1 MDVAAIH
8 KALGHPQRYALF
20 LDILGGGGRGSF
32 GVHLDSND
40 EACCVVDLTARHAL
54 AQSTISHHLRILL
67 SAGLLQQE
75 RRSTFNLY
83 RVNEA
88 TWDSFRQHVM
98 SLPICHDVDE
108 KSAAFRVLID
118 E

>member
-1 MDVAAIH
+1 
-8 KALGHPQRYALF
+8 
-20 LDILGGGGRGSF
+20 
-32 GVHLDSND
+32 
-40 EACCVVDLTARHAL
+40 
-54 AQSTISHHLRILL
+54 
-67 SAGLLQQE
+67 LQQE

-118 E
+118 